1 MMKDSLMIKISLFL
15 KLKTRMIT
23 LKFKELS
30 KESKRRMQNYLKNS
44 SITSRFYPIF
54 KIKNY
59 TYSWSEILKYSTKK
73 YFKL

>member
-54 KIKNY
+54 KIK
-59 TYSWSEILKYSTKK
+59 
-73 YFKL
+73 